1 MKFYDREKEISELLR
16 IDNLAV
22 ETAQFTVLMGRRRTG
37 KTTLM
42 IEAFKDRL
50 YLYFFIGKKAEQIQC
65 AEFQRQV
72 EQLLGLH
79 IHGRVAS
86 FAALLEE
93 ILIFSKQQKVTVII
107 DEFQRLAEI
116 DEGIISA
123 VQDVWD
129 KHQREAHVHL
139 IACGSIYNMMKKI
152 FEDRKEPLF
161 GRKTAR
167 IDLKPFSTKVLREIL
182 HDYNPDYTS
191 EDLLMLYAITG
202 GVAKY
207 VAQLM
212 DDGCKTWQDMLNCVC
227 RPSSIFL
234 EEGTELL
241 VGEFGRKFQIY
252 YSILQLIASGM
263 NSQSAIDGI
272 IQKNTGR
279 YLDTLENEYSLVRKF
294 RPMWAKPNSQGVKFY
309 IDDNF
314 LMFWFRFIESN
325 RSMIELGKYNLL
337 RETIQNEY
345 TQYSG
350 IVLERYF
357 RQMYGEKERVTE
369 VSHWWDSKGENE
381 IDLIAVE
388 KIDRRATVAEIK
400 RNPQKFNP
408 NKLEEKYNNIKS
420 HLRGYRVELIGLS
433 MEDMDYGKQNQERF
447 YSQL

>member
-1 MKFYDREKEISELLR
+1 
-16 IDNLAV
+16 
-22 ETAQFTVLMGRRRTG
+22 
-37 KTTLM
+37 
-42 IEAFKDRL
+42 
-50 YLYFFIGKKAEQIQC
+50 
-65 AEFQRQV
+65 
-72 EQLLGLH
+72 
-79 IHGRVAS
+79 
-86 FAALLEE
+86 
-93 ILIFSKQQKVTVII
+93 
-107 DEFQRLAEI
+107 
-116 DEGIISA
+116 
-123 VQDVWD
+123 
-129 KHQREAHVHL
+129 
-139 IACGSIYNMMKKI
+139 MMKKI

-212 DDGCKTWQDMLNCVC
+212 DDGCKTWQDMLKCVC

-279 YLDTLENEYSLVRKF
+279 YLDTLENEYSLVRKL

-325 RSMIELGKYNLL
+325 RSMIELGKYDLL
-337 RETIQNEY
+337 WETIQNEY

-381 IDLIAVE
+381 IDLIAIE

-408 NKLEEKYNNIKS
+408 NKLAEKYESIKS
-420 HLRGYRVELIGLS
+420 HLRGYKVELIGLS
-433 MEDMDYGKQNQERF
+433 MEDMG
-447 YSQL
+447 